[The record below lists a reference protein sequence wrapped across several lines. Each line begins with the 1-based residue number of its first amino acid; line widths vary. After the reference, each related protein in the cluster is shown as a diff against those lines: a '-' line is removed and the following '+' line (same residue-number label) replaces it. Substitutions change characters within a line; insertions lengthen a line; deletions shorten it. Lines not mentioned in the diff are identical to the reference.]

1 MYYFVGWPSVLE
13 SYCKLDEIFAVCSSE
28 DGETFIVCT
37 STDVVVFH
45 IKFLCAIG
53 HFSRSNTCLKENG
66 LTSSA
71 ILRWDSSRILLCT
84 EKGIVFIYAVEDL
97 QFLYESLDSDSVP
110 SPSMEIF
117 SLIHTIRVSDCK
129 CSVFSLGEFVV
140 VASEK
145 GDLIRIRWDGS
156 YYGESVNLKS
166 ISSLRGDRNS
176 EVQVYCKAIEWA
188 PTFGGAFALF
198 SSGHIALFVSFGS
211 GENQTCIEKVLIEN
225 VGHPT
230 CTAVNNRFRVL
241 AVGTESSEVLLY
253 KMDDTSGAI
262 QIQHTLR
269 ISGRESSYA
278 TQNVGSVSEI
288 IWSPDGYTL
297 AVAWMQSGWSL
308 WSVFGA
314 LLYTSLNEHVSQF
327 SEMRISNMSWAYHGY
342 NIVGLVTSNNLTGI
356 AKVASTDSVEEEFT
370 SKYASKVEGSLLFS
384 DRLDYPAQKTSYLV
398 VFHLARSSISAN
410 PTSDNHLHIVL
421 QTADRIILVNRDQLT
436 SRIQTQNI
444 TVPKPYIN
452 SNWPVRYVAV
462 STDGKRIAVSGR
474 NGFIHYNCVSQRW
487 HVFGNIKQE
496 NSLHVFGGLVWWKQ
510 YICLT
515 CFTENYG
522 SSEVRVYSSNH
533 KLDNQF
539 CSVRNL
545 PLLTLPVI
553 VDNFENLFLTL
564 TNDGCL
570 QIFSLSESLSS
581 KSSVIISPFW
591 TINLTNIV
599 VFPACVVRICLTT
612 LKGNVS
618 VNHTTTS
625 AGSYSSNNFDPGLY
639 SIESLILNY
648 SGDVFMLQRSA
659 VNASPSN
666 DSETSVQSSL
676 QSLSFGTP
684 VLVASEVE
692 ILWSTSC
699 STSFPSQV
707 SNHHL
712 PSPNGIDINV
722 YAKDSLWLY
731 SGAAGLSVWLPLP
744 RVPNSLAFNFNY
756 GSIRSDTSHK
766 VSRDHVSSPVSN
778 FDHRRIMLSFEL
790 GGDFY
795 PLSICFG
802 DDLLVGI
809 LNEFHYSWN
818 KSIVHGREN
827 TSSDVFELFPYG
839 TLLIKIQVA
848 LHQIIRQLLKKNLG
862 IHAYQMGLA
871 YQHLPYF
878 PRTLE
883 LLLYEVLEVEAASK
897 VPTPDPLLPQVV
909 SFIQEFPNSLEILA
923 NCSRKTDVTWWPH
936 LFMTVGRKPKDLF
949 ELCLENNKLE
959 TAASY
964 LILLQTSEPLT
975 VSCECAL
982 TLFQASLQSLKWDLI
997 RDLLRFLCAIDP
1009 TEYNSVD
1016 EHKTKKHCNKSN
1028 ILHLSPYNHTNDLP
1042 NPDNDHLQSKITSEK
1057 SIHKIVWYG
1066 EMSKYRPTR
1075 VTLKLL
1081 DFASDQLEDFS
1092 GTIKVTSDSLM
1103 IDSPKSS
1110 SDLRTQLGQLLT
1122 KVAVDYFRQGY
1133 LKRASQLITN
1143 IPEIFNDGHLSC
1155 HTNALQT
1162 WLNKNV

>member
-1 MYYFVGWPSVLE
+1 M
-13 SYCKLDEIFAVCSSE
+13 I
-28 DGETFIVCT
+28 
-37 STDVVVFH
+37 
-45 IKFLCAIG
+45 
-53 HFSRSNTCLKENG
+53 
-66 LTSSA
+66 
-71 ILRWDSSRILLCT
+71 
-84 EKGIVFIYAVEDL
+84 
-97 QFLYESLDSDSVP
+97 
-110 SPSMEIF
+110 
-117 SLIHTIRVSDCK
+117 
-129 CSVFSLGEFVV
+129 
-140 VASEK
+140 
-145 GDLIRIRWDGS
+145 
-156 YYGESVNLKS
+156 
-166 ISSLRGDRNS
+166 
-176 EVQVYCKAIEWA
+176 
-188 PTFGGAFALF
+188 
-198 SSGHIALFVSFGS
+198 
-211 GENQTCIEKVLIEN
+211 
-225 VGHPT
+225 
-230 CTAVNNRFRVL
+230 
-241 AVGTESSEVLLY
+241 
-253 KMDDTSGAI
+253 
-262 QIQHTLR
+262 
-269 ISGRESSYA
+269 
-278 TQNVGSVSEI
+278 
-288 IWSPDGYTL
+288 
-297 AVAWMQSGWSL
+297 
-308 WSVFGA
+308 
-314 LLYTSLNEHVSQF
+314 
-327 SEMRISNMSWAYHGY
+327 
-342 NIVGLVTSNNLTGI
+342 
-356 AKVASTDSVEEEFT
+356 
-370 SKYASKVEGSLLFS
+370 
-384 DRLDYPAQKTSYLV
+384 
-398 VFHLARSSISAN
+398 
-410 PTSDNHLHIVL
+410 DNHLHIVL

-581 KSSVIISPFW
+581 K
-591 TINLTNIV
+591 T
-599 VFPACVVRICLTT
+599 
-612 LKGNVS
+612 

-1162 WLNKNV
+1162 WLNKNVHNIQPVSNWPKVFVNLLEDFIFVETVTNSDEGIHIFSTSADGNLLDSSNIVQIGNTSFSTEPSVVNYDFLSTVSEDTLRQLKCLLNQLASANSDEWMCLISILCLDRDAFFRSVIIAVNCSVLSDSSQLKHESFCPDMTIMNHSRLEKLVANLSELKRWFYEKYPVYHHFLISCEPYIKEIFKKAHQISNDMIDPSMGSPLVISDSVKHGINENQIMKVKNPPASNICDIFEYSKEWHQLDVKQNCSMTSRVLEKDPGPLNNILLPAIDEAVVYFEHNLTNSSVLLNSSTNSHYTSLDNSSCSTPIILTNETAITNHWRSGCRDRWKPVNDFSLLGRLVVLNLDETDIRSGNEDLFDGTTENLVVNPPNPEQRGCLIM